1 MSMSIYEIDQAL
13 LSLIDPDTGEIGD
26 YDMFCELQMEREAKV
41 ENMALWIKNLNA
53 EADAIKAEKD
63 NLADREKSLRNKIE
77 RLRNYLSEILQGEK
91 FSSPKVAISYRK
103 STAVEIADEAEFI
116 SRGPKEYLIPQP
128 PKIDKKAISESL
140 KAGKEIPGAS
150 LVERNNIQIK

>member
-1 MSMSIYEIDQAL
+1 MTIYEIDQAL

-26 YDMFCELQMEREAKV
+26 YGMFCELQMAKESKI
-41 ENMALWIKNLNA
+41 ENLALLIKNSRA

-128 PKIDKKAISESL
+128 PKIDKKAISASL

>member
-1 MSMSIYEIDQAL
+1 MTIYEIDQAL

-26 YDMFCELQMEREAKV
+26 YGMFCELQMAKESKI
-41 ENMALWIKNLNA
+41 ENLALLIKNSRA

-63 NLADREKSLRNKIE
+63 NLADREKAARNKAD
-77 RLRNYLSEILQGEK
+77 RLKKYLAEILQGEK

-128 PKIDKKAISESL
+128 PKIDKKAISEIL
-140 KAGKEIPGAS
+140 KVGKEIPGAS
-150 LVERNNIQIK
+150 LVERDNIQIK

>member
-1 MSMSIYEIDQAL
+1 MTIYEIDQAL

-26 YDMFCELQMEREAKV
+26 YGMFCELQMAKESKI
-41 ENMALWIKNLNA
+41 ENLALLIKNSRA

-103 STAVEIADEAEFI
+103 STAVEIADESEFI
-116 SRGPKEYLIPQP
+116 STGPKDFLIPQP

-140 KAGKEIPGAS
+140 KSGKEIPGAS
-150 LVERNNIQIK
+150 LVERDNIQIK

>member
-1 MSMSIYEIDQAL
+1 MTIYEIDQAL

-26 YDMFCELQMEREAKV
+26 YGMFCELQMAKESKI
-41 ENMALWIKNLNA
+41 ENLALLIKNSRA

>member
-1 MSMSIYEIDQAL
+1 MTIYEIDQAL

-26 YDMFCELQMEREAKV
+26 YDIFCELQMEREAKV

-63 NLADREKSLRNKIE
+63 NLADREKAARNKAD
-77 RLRNYLSEILQGEK
+77 RLKKYLAEILQGEK

-128 PKIDKKAISESL
+128 PKIDKKAISEIL

-150 LVERNNIQIK
+150 LVERDNIQIK

>member
-1 MSMSIYEIDQAL
+1 MTIYEIDQSIA
-13 LSLIDPDTGEIGD
+13 SLVDPETGEISDFDAFAG
-26 YDMFCELQMEREAKV
+26 LQMEREAKV
-41 ENMALWIKNLNA
+41 ESMALWVKNLNA

-140 KAGKEIPGAS
+140 KSGKEIPGAS
-150 LVERNNIQIK
+150 LVERDNIQIK

>member
-1 MSMSIYEIDQAL
+1 MTIYEIDQAL
-13 LSLIDPDTGEIGD
+13 LSLIDPDTGEISDFDAFAG
-26 YDMFCELQMEREAKV
+26 LQMEREAKV
-41 ENMALWIKNLNA
+41 ESMALWVKNLNA

-63 NLADREKSLRNKIE
+63 NLADREKSLRNKIK

-128 PKIDKKAISESL
+128 PKIDKKAISASL

>member
-1 MSMSIYEIDQAL
+1 MTIYEIDQAL

-26 YDMFCELQMEREAKV
+26 YGMFCELQMAKESKI
-41 ENMALWIKNLNA
+41 ENLALLIKNSIA

-128 PKIDKKAISESL
+128 PKIDKKAISASL
-140 KAGKEIPGAS
+140 KSGKEIPGAS
-150 LVERNNIQIK
+150 LVERDNIQIK

>member
-1 MSMSIYEIDQAL
+1 MTIYEIDQAL

-26 YDMFCELQMEREAKV
+26 YGMFCELQMAKESKI
-41 ENMALWIKNLNA
+41 ENLALLIKNSIA

-116 SRGPKEYLIPQP
+116 SRGPKEHLIPQP
-128 PKIDKKAISESL
+128 PKIDRKAISESL
-140 KAGKEIPGAS
+140 KSGKEIPGAS
-150 LVERNNIQIK
+150 LVERDNIQIK

>member
-1 MSMSIYEIDQAL
+1 MTIYEIDQSIA
-13 LSLIDPDTGEIGD
+13 SLVDPETGEISDFDAFAG
-26 YDMFCELQMEREAKV
+26 LQMEREAKV
-41 ENMALWIKNLNA
+41 ESMALWVKNLNA

-128 PKIDKKAISESL
+128 PKIDKKAISEIL